1 MSTML
6 LQETASHVTHE
17 QLKCTEGP
25 GKADGLAQLC
35 CAHSWHRWRC
45 ARVLPWRPASQLRA
59 RGLQLP
65 PKHWQRP
72 WRVDLLVISAPPAA
86 SLACPPLPLW
96 PSRTQSTWNPL
107 AGSPGQ
113 QPRSSFEAMPI
124 TGHHTPRPCLHAP
137 AAAGTESVQNVTSLT
152 LRSGS
157 RVNLCT
163 E

>member
-25 GKADGLAQLC
+25 RKAEDGPAQLC

-59 RGLQLP
+59 RGLKLP

-72 WRVDLLVISAPPAA
+72 RSVDLLVVSAPPAA

-96 PSRTQSTWNPL
+96 PFRMPAHL
-107 AGSPGQ
+107 ESPGRV
-113 QPRSSFEAMPI
+113 P
-124 TGHHTPRPCLHAP
+124 TP
-137 AAAGTESVQNVTSLT
+137 AAQ
-152 LRSGS
+152 
-157 RVNLCT
+157 
-163 E
+163 